1 MQSDD
6 GKMMKFIISF
16 EALWTLV
23 FEEVVMHECLRAL
36 DAPTTIS
43 VMSVSAGAQHCL
55 NARELLA
62 LNILYLSDEM
72 PQGVYMSN

>member
-1 MQSDD
+1 M
-6 GKMMKFIISF
+6 ISF

-23 FEEVVMHECLRAL
+23 SEDVVMHECLRAL
-36 DAPTTIS
+36 VAQTTIF
-43 VMSVSAGAQHCL
+43 VMCVSAGAQHCS

-62 LNILYLSDEM
+62 LNILCLSDEM